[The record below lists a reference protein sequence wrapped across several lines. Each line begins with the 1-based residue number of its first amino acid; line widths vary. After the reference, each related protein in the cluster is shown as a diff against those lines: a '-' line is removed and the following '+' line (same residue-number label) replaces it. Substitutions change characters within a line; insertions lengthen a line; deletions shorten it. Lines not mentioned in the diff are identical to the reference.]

1 MALQNK
7 NEKKSEN
14 NNNMGDS
21 ELDFQNYNLPDILNL
36 FKIST
41 NICEDDIINSRK
53 KVLQL
58 KNAKVD
64 PKIVTL
70 FNKCNSVIQ
79 SLHKYRDYMKLTK
92 PDYTYSE
99 EDDNEFVRSIKLIPD
114 FEKYNNVLDI
124 VHSIV
129 KINIRQSDFSP
140 NVKQLMEEDND
151 IRHNVKSSNPLNPIY
166 NGDVNSIQRDTQITN
181 IHINSCFRENY
192 YKTNPCDYK
201 YSIPPL
207 SNIVY
212 MKVAS
217 IELPNTWF
225 LFSHKKKNNT
235 FIIETTVNNKCAVH
249 TIIIPDGNYS
259 NEELADYLNSK
270 YFYDSSLDTPMKY
283 LKFSIH
289 KHTNKSMFE
298 IMECAP
304 DHFVYSLHFTEEEHD
319 NILDTCGWIL
329 GFRLARYL
337 KINDVIFSE
346 GLFDREGDYYV
357 YLAVN
362 DYQYNYNESNIVCF
376 DKMTINDSILGKF
389 PIKNGKRS
397 LIVSENDKNPRIKI
411 RRYNGPVNIS
421 KLEIKLL
428 DKYGDVIDFNHM
440 DWSVTLELGILY
452 ENRLK

>member
-1 MALQNK
+1 MQNK
-7 NEKKSEN
+7 NKKNSEN
-14 NNNMGDS
+14 SNNIGGS

-36 FKIST
+36 FKISP

-58 KNAKVD
+58 RNANVD

-70 FNKCNSVIQ
+70 FHKCNSVIQ
-79 SLHKYRDYMKLTK
+79 SIRKYRDYMKLTK
-92 PDYTYSE
+92 PDYKYTE
-99 EDDNEFVRSIKLIPD
+99 EDDNDFVRSIKLIPE

-124 VHSIV
+124 VHNIVRTSI
-129 KINIRQSDFSP
+129 QTSGFSP
-140 NVKQLMEEDND
+140 NVKELMNEEND
-151 IRHNVKSSNPLNPIY
+151 LKHCAKSTNPLNPVY
-166 NGDVNSIQRDTQITN
+166 NGVVNSIKRDTQITN
-181 IHINSCFRENY
+181 LHIHSCFRENY
-192 YKTNPCDYK
+192 YRTNPCDYK

-207 SNIVY
+207 TNVVY

-217 IELPNTWF
+217 IELPNTWY

-235 FIIETTVNNKCAVH
+235 FAIETTVNNKCALHNIV
-249 TIIIPDGNYS
+249 IPDGNYD
-259 NEELADYLNSK
+259 NEGIVHFLNHK
-270 YFYDSSLDTPMKY
+270 YFYESTLDTPLKY

-304 DHFVYSLHFTEEEHD
+304 ENFVYSLHFTEENLD
-319 NILDTCGWIL
+319 NILETCGWVL

-337 KINDVIFSE
+337 KIDDVIFSE

-357 YLAVN
+357 YLAIN
-362 DYQYNYNESNIVCF
+362 DYQYNYNETNIVCF
-376 DKMTINDSILGKF
+376 DQMTINDSIIGKF
-389 PIKNGKRS
+389 PIRNGKRS
-397 LIVSENDKNPRIKI
+397 LIVSENDKNPLIKI

-428 DKYGDVIDFNHM
+428 DKYGDIIDFNNM

-452 ENRLK
+452 ENKLT